1 MDPRRAR
8 DPRLSRPDPRI
19 QRLQGDSTPTPPP
32 SGNAHLPLPTQ
43 LDNDFN
49 DETPAS
55 SSNVVPAPV
64 VDAIQRHSSPSP
76 GYKPRPLFCV
86 VCASNQNRSMEGH
99 SVLSK
104 AGYLVISSGTGSAV
118 RLPGPSIDKPNIYPF
133 GTPYQIIF
141 EDLHTKDSRLYM
153 ANGLLQMLDRNR
165 RIKTAPE
172 RWQDMRSV
180 ADVVITC
187 EERCFDA
194 VCDGAWRNQL
204 RLVFVQVLSDL
215 LSRGGEFN
223 KSVHVINLEIKDN
236 HEEALIAGKAMLDLA
251 AAIEAADDIDERIDE
266 ILQAQQENHP
276 HSNNE
281 MSLRLGSTAPDFEA
295 QTTAGTIK
303 FHEWIGD
310 SWAVL
315 FSHPGDFTPVC
326 TTELGE
332 VARRA
337 PDFAKRGVKVIG
349 ISANGLD
356 DHNKW
361 IQDINEYGGKFGPTD
376 VQFPIRADQSQIAD
390 PDRKVST
397 LYDMLDAQDATNRDS
412 KGLPFTIR
420 TVFVID
426 PKKVIRLTISYP
438 ASTGRNFDEIIR
450 VIDSL
455 QIGDKHRVTTP
466 VNWKKGED
474 VIVHPSVTNE
484 EAKTLFPEFTIHKN
498 ARHPNSDHCFH
509 LPQFNLFFQMA
520 SADGGA
526 YSYSLTV
533 FSPSGKLVQIEH
545 ALAAVAQGTTSLGI
559 KASNGIVIASE
570 KKSSSIL
577 IDDSMLDKVAVICP
591 NIGIV
596 YSGMGP
602 DFRVLIAKA
611 RKSAQAYWKIYGE
624 YPPTRVLTQE
634 IATVMQQATQ
644 SGGVR
649 PYGVSL
655 LVAGWDSN
663 RGQTLYQVDPSGSFW
678 AWKAS
683 AIGKNMVNAKTF
695 LEKRYSDDISLE
707 DAIHTALLTL
717 KEGFEGQMT
726 EKTIE
731 IGIVTV
737 PSISDLEAG
746 KIGGETGRPKPTFRK
761 LTEEEVRDYLT
772 L

>member
-1 MDPRRAR
+1 
-8 DPRLSRPDPRI
+8 
-19 QRLQGDSTPTPPP
+19 
-32 SGNAHLPLPTQ
+32 
-43 LDNDFN
+43 
-49 DETPAS
+49 
-55 SSNVVPAPV
+55 
-64 VDAIQRHSSPSP
+64 
-76 GYKPRPLFCV
+76 
-86 VCASNQNRSMEGH
+86 
-99 SVLSK
+99 
-104 AGYLVISSGTGSAV
+104 
-118 RLPGPSIDKPNIYPF
+118 
-133 GTPYQIIF
+133 
-141 EDLHTKDSRLYM
+141 
-153 ANGLLQMLDRNR
+153 
-165 RIKTAPE
+165 
-172 RWQDMRSV
+172 
-180 ADVVITC
+180 
-187 EERCFDA
+187 
-194 VCDGAWRNQL
+194 
-204 RLVFVQVLSDL
+204 
-215 LSRGGEFN
+215 
-223 KSVHVINLEIKDN
+223 
-236 HEEALIAGKAMLDLA
+236 
-251 AAIEAADDIDERIDE
+251 
-266 ILQAQQENHP
+266 
-276 HSNNE
+276 
-281 MSLRLGSTAPDFEA
+281 MSLRLGSIAPDFEA
-295 QTTAGTIK
+295 QTTAGPIK

-337 PDFAKRGVKVIG
+337 PDFEKRGVKVIG
-349 ISANGLD
+349 ISANGLE
-356 DHNKW
+356 DHHKW
-361 IQDINEYGGKFGPTD
+361 IQDINEYGGKVGPTD
-376 VQFPIRADQSQIAD
+376 VQFPIIAD
-390 PDRKVST
+390 PDRKIST
-397 LYDMLDAQDATNRDS
+397 LYDMLDAQDATNRDA

-420 TVFVID
+420 TVFIID
-426 PKKVIRLTISYP
+426 PKKVIRLTVSYP

-450 VIDSL
+450 
-455 QIGDKHRVTTP
+455 
-466 VNWKKGED
+466 
-474 VIVHPSVTNE
+474 
-484 EAKTLFPEFTIHKN
+484 
-498 ARHPNSDHCFH
+498 
-509 LPQFNLFFQMA
+509 
-520 SADGGA
+520 
-526 YSYSLTV
+526 YSLTV

-545 ALAAVAQGTTSLGI
+545 ALAAVSQGTTSLGI
-559 KASNGIVIASE
+559 KASNGIVIATE
-570 KKSSSIL
+570 KKTSSIL

-602 DFRVLIAKA
+602 DFRVLISKA

-663 RGQTLYQVDPSGSFW
+663 RGPTLYQVDPSGSFW

-731 IGIVTV
+731 IGVVTV

-746 KIGGETGRPKPTFRK
+746 KIGGETGRPRPTFRK
-761 LTEEEVRDYLT
+761 LTEEEVRDYLA